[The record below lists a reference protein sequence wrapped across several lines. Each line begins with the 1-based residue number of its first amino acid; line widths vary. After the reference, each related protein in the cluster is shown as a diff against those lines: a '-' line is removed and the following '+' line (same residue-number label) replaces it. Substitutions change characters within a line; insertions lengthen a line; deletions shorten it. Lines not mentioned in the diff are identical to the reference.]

1 LIICYACITCPIA
14 RCRSQFH
21 WQKLFDVQKNHYL
34 TVRQQRFVAEF
45 MLTGNGAEAARRA
58 GYSVRTARQIA
69 SENLT
74 KPVIQTALAAQEAIL
89 AREMD
94 LSKERVIGE
103 LQATIEDARRQ
114 ANPGAVIRGWV
125 EIAKMVGLYEPQ
137 QAEVA
142 LGAGSERLRAK
153 FEAMSDD
160 ELMAITRL

>member
-45 MLTGNGAEAARRA
+45 MLTGNGAEAAR
-58 GYSVRTARQIA
+58 
-69 SENLT
+69 
-74 KPVIQTALAAQEAIL
+74 
-89 AREMD
+89 
-94 LSKERVIGE
+94 
-103 LQATIEDARRQ
+103 QATIEDARRQ